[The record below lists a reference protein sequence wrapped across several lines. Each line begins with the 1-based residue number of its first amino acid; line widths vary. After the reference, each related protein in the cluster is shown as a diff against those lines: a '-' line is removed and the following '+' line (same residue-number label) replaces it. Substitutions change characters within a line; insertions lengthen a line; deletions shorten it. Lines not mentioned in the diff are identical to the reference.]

1 MAGGNMQ
8 IVLCERG
15 IRTFE
20 TATRATLDL
29 SAVPALRT
37 MTDLPIVVDPSH
49 AAGARQLVEP
59 LALAAAAVRADGIIV
74 ECHPDPES
82 ALCDKDQ
89 ALTADDVEQMVA
101 KLQPIVIAQGRHL

>member
-1 MAGGNMQ
+1 M
-8 IVLCERG
+8 
-15 IRTFE
+15 
-20 TATRATLDL
+20 RA
-29 SAVPALRT
+29 

-49 AAGARQLVEP
+49 AAGARHLVEP

-89 ALTADDVEQMVA
+89 ALTADDVEQMAA